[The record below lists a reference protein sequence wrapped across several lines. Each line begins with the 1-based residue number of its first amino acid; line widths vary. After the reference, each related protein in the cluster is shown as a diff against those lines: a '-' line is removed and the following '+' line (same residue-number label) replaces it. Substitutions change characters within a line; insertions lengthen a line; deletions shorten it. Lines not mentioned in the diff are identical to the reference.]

1 MIVVQSKST
10 DKYTRMIYSA
20 LALLMALPLLSY
32 GEMMAIVPDKTT
44 LDTVKKSPAGSVVYF
59 GKIDVPKSG

>member
-1 MIVVQSKST
+1 MVQCKST
-10 DKYTRMIYSA
+10 DTHTRMICSV
-20 LALLMALPLLSY
+20 LAVLMALPLLSY
-32 GEMMAIVPDKTT
+32 GEMIAIIPDKAT